1 MRFNVA
7 DLAIQFFLAFCLF
20 FAFTGGAFIIGW
32 EQLKYFRDLHR
43 ALSITFIILGG
54 FVAWRWYL
62 KDKVTFFQ
70 LEPARSIK
78 YFFELPPVISVGVL
92 SVFYFVTQLT
102 YQIAM
107 HAGFETALWDLGF
120 YDQVIWNTGHG
131 NFLVTSV
138 RGGLHV
144 FCEHFKP
151 ILALLAPVYW
161 IGNDTVLLFAVFTMI
176 ASSSIA
182 LSYLIAQTVTR
193 SHHVSLILALCVFF
207 YPPLRNPIN
216 FLLHTQ
222 ALADPFI
229 LLGFYFVLKNQLKS
243 AVLFFCL
250 ALMCKENIA
259 IDVLGVGMFLISR
272 KHKGGWLI
280 TLLALLLFVTF
291 ILVIEPHFRYPYHFI
306 KKWDSYSHFV
316 NPSLELW
323 KGLLTPNPLLF
334 LILLF
339 GPFVFL
345 SFKCKG
351 WWWLL
356 GPSLAVRLLSSFPG
370 LRSTTDHYTGG
381 LNALVII
388 SVIYGFAALKSSAKI
403 QSFKSQNVIL
413 VLLIFSAF
421 LFAGK
426 PQLFKIDKFLWEA
439 SKPDHQRIIRILES
453 VPTQYSVLTNERPSA
468 HSTHRS
474 NLYVFLSMFP
484 HAPLENAAK
493 QPDLIIE
500 DSEKI
505 QEPER
510 EILGEFIQNGYRL
523 IFEFSFL
530 KIYANPSKVNSIPFE
545 LITQWE
551 AFKQTPV
558 IPYRKVV
565 QLWYRSILMIVFLFL
580 CISIFRERHWLRLR
594 PK

>member
-1 MRFNVA
+1 MRQNVA
-7 DLAIQFFLAFCLF
+7 DVIVQFFLIACLF
-20 FAFTGGAFIIGW
+20 FALTGGAFIISW
-32 EQLKYFRDLHR
+32 EQLKYFRDLHYV
-43 ALSITFIILGG
+43 LSIVFIILGG
-54 FVAWRWYL
+54 FVAWRRYL
-62 KDKVTFFQ
+62 KDQVTFFQ
-70 LEPARSIK
+70 LEPVRLIK
-78 YFFELPPVISVGVL
+78 HFFELPAVISVGTL

-131 NFLVTSV
+131 NFLMTSV

-161 IGNDTVLLFAVFTMI
+161 VGNNTVLLLTIFTLI

-182 LSYLIAQTVTR
+182 LSYLIAEKLTR
-193 SHHVSLILALCVFF
+193 SHHTALIFTFCVFF
-207 YPPLRNPIN
+207 YPPLRNTIN

-243 AVLFFCL
+243 AVLFFGI

-259 IDVLGVGMFLISR
+259 LDVLGVGLFLISR
-272 KHKGGWLI
+272 KQKGGWFI
-280 TLLALLLFVTF
+280 TSLALLFFVSYVF
-291 ILVIEPHFRYPYHFI
+291 IIEPYFRYPYHFV
-306 KKWDSYSHFV
+306 KKWNSYAHLIHFS
-316 NPSLELW
+316 PDLW
-323 KGLLTPNPLLF
+323 KELLSPNPLLF

-356 GPSLAVRLLSSFPG
+356 GPSLAVRLLSSFAG
-370 LRSTTDHYTGG
+370 LRLTTAHYTGG

-388 SVIYGFAALKSSAKI
+388 SAIYGLASIKSASK
-403 QSFKSQNVIL
+403 IL
-413 VLLIFSAF
+413 VFLIFSAL

-426 PQLFKIDKFLWEA
+426 PQLFKIDKYLWEA
-439 SKPDHQRIIRILES
+439 SKPDYQRIIRILES
-453 VPTQYSVLTNERPSA
+453 VPIQYSVLTNERPSA
-468 HSTHRS
+468 HLSHRS

-484 HAPLENAAK
+484 HAPLEEVAK
-493 QPDLIIE
+493 RPDLIIE
-500 DSEKI
+500 DTEKI
-505 QEPER
+505 QMSEQK
-510 EILGEFIQNGYRL
+510 LLAEFIQSGYRL
-523 IFEFSFL
+523 VFEFSFL
-530 KIYANPSKVNSIPFE
+530 KIYANPLKLNSIPNG
-545 LITQWE
+545 LIDRWE
-551 AFKQTPV
+551 TLKQFPV
-558 IPYRKVV
+558 IPYRKMI
-565 QLWYRSILMIVFLFL
+565 QLWYRSILMVAFLFL
-580 CISIFRERHWLRLR
+580 CVSIFRTRYRWRLQ